1 MSKRKTHIIIFLRV
15 WLVENIE
22 NTTNN
27 AEKLI
32 DIYPDDIEKDFIEE
46 VVQFKNI
53 ICNFSIENKSSLLN
67 T

>member
-15 WLVENIE
+15 WLVE